1 MGESNYPIVGGPE
14 AGYMFEFRPDGIYL
28 SIYPNAA
35 ETLMIDLSDMH
46 QILRGCGILNYDV
59 GLLARLMKEA
69 TGEAHKISEPVEL
82 TEEDLDRI
90 MNDVDVPK
98 EEAYAK
104 VLVDI
109 SRDRLKATIRYDTK
123 AGSRLPTKDM
133 VLEALTAKKVKFGID
148 EDAIEEGIKSLT
160 PFVAAEGIPAIP
172 GENAYIDRKFDLGVK
187 GRPVVDE
194 YDRVDYKNLNL
205 FVLVKKNETLAIRI
219 PQKQGKPGTNIFGEK
234 IPALNGRPIPMPAGK
249 NTQVVGEHQLIA
261 TINGQIVD
269 SGSRISV
276 DPRLEIKGSVGVGTG
291 DIEFDGSV
299 EITGSVKQGFS
310 VKATGD
316 VEIKGSVSG
325 GEVSGRNV
333 FISGGITGANKGKV
347 QAEQD
352 VRCAFTENAVVEAG
366 RDIYIADAALH
377 STLRAGKTI
386 VVEDKR
392 GQITGG
398 LAVAGEE
405 IRAKVIGNQA
415 YVVTRVSV
423 GVDPKL
429 QQEYNEVCKEYKDLK
444 KRLMQITQM
453 LETLGKIDIS
463 RLPQERIDQINTLTR
478 SQFPIAGKIKRDEQR
493 ILELE
498 EQLAEMKNGRVRAS
512 DCIYS
517 GARVSINSVVKN
529 VQKDYKYCTMYLEEG
544 EVVIGPF

>member
-1 MGESNYPIVGGPE
+1 MGDYPIVGGAE

-28 SIYPNAA
+28 TIYPNAA

-46 QILRGCGILNYDV
+46 QILRGCGILDYDV
-59 GLLARLMKEA
+59 GLLARIMKEA
-69 TGEAHKISEPVEL
+69 DGKAHKISEPIEL
-82 TEEDLDRI
+82 SEEDLERL
-90 MNDVDVPK
+90 MTEP
-98 EEAYAK
+98 EAQIDEPYAK
-104 VLVDI
+104 LIVEI
-109 SRDRLKATIRYDTK
+109 SRDRLKATIKYDTRN
-123 AGSRLPTKDM
+123 GSRLPTKEM
-133 VLEALTAKKVKFGID
+133 VLEALEQKRVKYGID
-148 EDAIEEGIKSLT
+148 EDLIEEGIKALV
-160 PFVAAEGIPAIP
+160 PFVAAEGKPAIP

-187 GRPVVDE
+187 GRPVVDQ

-205 FVLVKKNETLAIRI
+205 FVLAKKNETLAIRI
-219 PQKQGKPGTNIFGEK
+219 PQTQGKPGINVFGDK
-234 IPALNGRPIPMPAGK
+234 IPALNGRPIPIPQGK
-249 NTQVVGEHQLIA
+249 NTAVVGEHQLIA

-269 SGSRISV
+269 SGNRISI

-291 DIEFDGSV
+291 DIDFDGSV
-299 EITGSVKQGFS
+299 EISGSVKQGFS

-316 VEIKGSVSG
+316 IEIKGSVSG
-325 GEVSGRNV
+325 AEVSGRNV
-333 FISGGITGANKGKV
+333 IISGGITGANRGKV
-347 QAEQD
+347 YAKED

-377 STLRAGKTI
+377 STLRAGKQI
-386 VVEDKR
+386 IIEDKR

-398 LAVAGEE
+398 LSIAGEE

-423 GVDPKL
+423 GVDPSL
-429 QQEYNEVCKEYKDLK
+429 QREYNEVCKEYKDLK

-453 LETLGKIDIS
+453 LETLGKIDIT

-478 SQFPIAGKIKRDEQR
+478 SQFPIAGKIKRDEKR

-498 EQLAEMKNGRVRAS
+498 EQLADMKNGRVRAS

-517 GARVSINSVVKN
+517 GSRISINSVVKN
-529 VQKDYKYCTMYLEEG
+529 VQKDYKHCTMYLEDG
-544 EVVIGPF
+544 EVVLGPY

>member
-1 MGESNYPIVGGPE
+1 MGDYPEVGGAE
-14 AGYMFEFRPDGIYL
+14 TGYKFEFRPDGIYL
-28 SIYPNAA
+28 TMYPNAA

-46 QILRGCGILNYDV
+46 QVLRGCGILNYDV
-59 GLLARLMKEA
+59 GLLAQVMKEA
-69 TGEAHKISEPVEL
+69 DGKPHKISEPVEL
-82 TEEDLDRI
+82 SEEDLEKI
-90 MNDVDVPK
+90 MSEVEVPAADEPYAKLIVDV
-98 EEAYAK
+98 
-104 VLVDI
+104 
-109 SRDRLKATIRYDTK
+109 SRDRLKATVKFDTRG
-123 AGSRLPTKDM
+123 GSRPPTKQM
-133 VLEALTAKKVKFGID
+133 VLEALAQKRVKFGID
-148 EDAIEEGIKSLT
+148 EDAIEEGLKAFV
-160 PFVAAEGIPAIP
+160 PFVAAEGIAPIP

-219 PQKQGKPGTNIFGEK
+219 PQTQGKPGTSVFGDK
-234 IPALNGRPIPMPAGK
+234 LPAPNGRPIPIPAGK
-249 NTQVVGEHQLIA
+249 NTKVVGDHQLIA

-269 SGSRISV
+269 SGTRISV

-291 DIEFDGSV
+291 DIDFDGSV

-325 GEVSGRNV
+325 AEVSGRNV
-333 FISGGITGANKGKV
+333 IISGGITGANRGKV
-347 QAEQD
+347 YAQED

-398 LAVAGEE
+398 LTIAGEE

-423 GVDPKL
+423 GVDPAL
-429 QQEYNEVCKEYKDLK
+429 QKEYNDVCKEYKNLK

-453 LETLGKIDIS
+453 LETLGKIDIT

-478 SQFPIAGKIKRDEQR
+478 SQFPIAGKIKRDEAR

-517 GARVSINSVVKN
+517 GSRISVNSVVKN
-529 VQKDYKYCTMYLEEG
+529 VQKDYKHCTMYLEDG
-544 EVVIGPF
+544 EVVIGPY